1 LEIRSPLDRPDGDR
15 ADAPCRPHDDATRRD
30 VHHRRLRLP
39 EEHRERI
46 EGADTRRVAK
56 DGAGLDRVVR
66 DATVPFPQ
74 GDTQLEAGQVR
85 PEASVNART
94 EGEVAVDVA
103 VPTDVTGV
111 GKLCVV
117 DVGGTDEGEDM
128 VAGLHRA

>member
-1 LEIRSPLDRPDGDR
+1 MRSLLF
-15 ADAPCRPHDDATRRD
+15 AVAHTTTRRG
-30 VHHRRLRLP
+30 VAPIVGALRLP
-39 EEHRERI
+39 QQHRELVK
-46 EGADTRRVAK
+46 GANAGRVAK

-74 GDTQLEAGQVR
+74 GDTELEAGEVR

-111 GKLCVV
+111 GTIRILRKRMSASQLLNP
-117 DVGGTDEGEDM
+117 T
-128 VAGLHRA
+128 